1 MSAPNLP
8 SFVGNRVQAPTTVPV
23 AVQAQPAPA
32 PSFGEFADFATAK
45 ISGESAP
52 KAQPGDYEC
61 ECTGLVRYKK
71 FLIFEYVITDVLNPN
86 SESPVGF
93 SSSILRDIS
102 DPNYFGYTAK
112 IALSIAGVDV
122 NDQQQLAASQ
132 PYLPAMLAAALT
144 GVPQSFGGATI
155 ERSAL
160 VGRKFRLRVVPQEE
174 RLGKSGKSNI
184 DKNTG
189 RPYHKEI
196 VSKAE

>member
-8 SFVGNRVQAPTTVPV
+8 SFVGNRVQVSAPV
-23 AVQAQPAPA
+23 AAQAQPAPA

-52 KAQPGDYEC
+52 KPQPGFYEC
-61 ECTGLVRYKK
+61 ECTALVRYKK
-71 FLIFEYVITDVLNPN
+71 FLIFEYVIESALDPN

-93 SSSILRDIS
+93 RSSILRDIS

-144 GVPQSFGGATI
+144 GVPQQFGGATI

-160 VGRKFRLRVVPQEE
+160 VGRKFRLQVVPQEE
-174 RLGKSGKSNI
+174 RVSKNGKLNI

-189 RPYHKEI
+189 RPFHKEI
-196 VSKAE
+196 VTKAE